1 MKPKQSTIRVLLFE
15 DHPMT
20 AQGLKA
26 QLEQEKQMQ
35 VCGMCDELSEL
46 LETINTENPD
56 LLIAD
61 VVVPGAEG
69 LAVFQ
74 HIKKLHPEL
83 PVLAYS
89 ALNSVSLQV
98 HLQQLGVQGFV
109 NKRQS
114 FSELLKAVHAA
125 ISGLSHFPGL
135 PKVQQG
141 YERPQELSDREK
153 EVLQLIAQG
162 LLTKEVASELNIS
175 TNTVMAHRT
184 KLFQKLQVQNLGEL
198 LQAARHLGYVED

>member
-1 MKPKQSTIRVLLFE
+1 MRELHSVKVLIFE

-26 QLEQEKQMQ
+26 QLEQQEHMS
-35 VCGMCDELSEL
+35 VYGIYDNVSEL
-46 LETINTENPD
+46 LEAVKTEAPD

-69 LAVFQ
+69 LTVFQ
-74 HIKKLHPEL
+74 QVKKMHPEL
-83 PVLAYS
+83 RVLAYS
-89 ALNSVSLQV
+89 ALNNASLQV
-98 HLQQLGVQGFV
+98 HLQQLGIMGFV

-114 FSELLKAVHAA
+114 FAALLQAVHA
-125 ISGLSHFPGL
+125 ILSGKKHFPGL
-135 PKVQQG
+135 PNVEKA
-141 YERPQELSDREK
+141 YEGPQELSAREK
-153 EVLQLIAQG
+153 EILLLIARG
-162 LLTKEVASELNIS
+162 LLTKEVALELGIS

>member
-1 MKPKQSTIRVLLFE
+1 MRGANDIKVLIFE

-26 QLEQEKQMQ
+26 QLEQQEHISVYGIYDDISQLIEAVKI
-35 VCGMCDELSEL
+35 GS
-46 LETINTENPD
+46 ID

-61 VVVPGAEG
+61 VVVPGTEG
-69 LAVFQ
+69 LTVFQ
-74 HIKKLHPEL
+74 KIKKLYPEL
-83 PVLAYS
+83 RVLAYS
-89 ALNSVSLQV
+89 ALNNVSLQV
-98 HLQQLGVQGFV
+98 HLQQLGIQGFV

-114 FSELLKAVHAA
+114 FGELLQAVHTVL
-125 ISGLSHFPGL
+125 SGQSHFPGL
-135 PKVQQG
+135 PQVEQA
-141 YERPQELSDREK
+141 YESPQALSEREK
-153 EVLQLIAQG
+153 EILLLVARG
-162 LLTKEVASELNIS
+162 LLTKEIALELDIS